1 MIEFRDVNTTLCGNP
16 ILRSFRMRIEPRGRI
31 FVLGRSGSGKS
42 QFLRHCNGM
51 SVPDS
56 GSVMV
61 HGMDIST
68 LKRRDLCRLR
78 SRMPLVI
85 QSSGLIDSIS
95 LRENIAYPL
104 RYLSSLSSATILDR
118 ADQAASA
125 VNLSQV
131 EISEMPA
138 RVPPGVLKRAAIA
151 RALVLDPEAI
161 LLDEPAT
168 GLDPE
173 TAALIYSMIHS
184 LNTRRG
190 MTTIVTCH
198 DPDAALSYATSILFI
213 HMGEIL
219 FWGSP
224 CSIMECRNPVVKNFF
239 ANAGIRD
246 KGITGNV

>member
-1 MIEFRDVNTTLCGNP
+1 MIEFRDVNTTLCGNV
-16 ILRSFRMRIEPRGRI
+16 ILRSFSLRIEQRGRI

-51 SVPDS
+51 TLPGS

-61 HGMDIST
+61 HETDIST
-68 LKRRDLCRLR
+68 LKRRDLCKLR

-104 RYLSSLSSATILDR
+104 RYLSSLSNASILER

-125 VNLSQV
+125 VNLSPG

-151 RALVLDPEAI
+151 RALVLDPETI
-161 LLDEPAT
+161 LLDEPAS

-173 TAALIYSMIHS
+173 TAEFIYSMIYS

-198 DPDAALSYATSILFI
+198 DPDAALRYATSIFFI
-213 HMGEIL
+213 HSGEIL
-219 FWGSP
+219 FQGSSA
-224 CSIMECRNPVVKNFF
+224 SIMECPNPVVKKFF
-239 ANAGIRD
+239 ANAGISW
-246 KGITGNV
+246 NV